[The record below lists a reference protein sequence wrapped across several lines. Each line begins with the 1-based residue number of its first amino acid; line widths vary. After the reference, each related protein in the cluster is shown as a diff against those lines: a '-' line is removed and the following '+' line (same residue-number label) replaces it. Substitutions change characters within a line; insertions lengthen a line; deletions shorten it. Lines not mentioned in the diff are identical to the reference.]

1 VAGTAARS
9 PALREELPDARSLV
23 SGEVVHH
30 HVQSPSCPPVGCEPL
45 LREALR
51 QDHSRGRLPHPE
63 EESWTTSE
71 DRRELDEKARRLLEE
86 DVKRRPAATV
96 AQRGAAFWSTSRVLA
111 SATRPS
117 GGFWGAW
124 ALAEK
129 KDREGHRTGRP
140 LERRLAIDGCRKSG
154 RRAPCAR
161 RRDGHQHFAFYPVCL
176 RASRAR
182 GRAALYHRRGRN
194 TTFFGA

>member
-1 VAGTAARS
+1 VLEKAFRIPGRDRVERPAHRFHQRALRLQEPAPCAGSLSSCRTPLLWGKGWGSRVAGTAARS

-71 DRRELDEKARRLLEE
+71 DRREIDEKARRLLEE

-96 AQRGAAFWSTSRVLA
+96 AQRGRFLEYITGTGISDSTIRRVL
-111 SATRPS
+111 
-117 GGFWGAW
+117 
-124 ALAEK
+124 
-129 KDREGHRTGRP
+129 GR
-140 LERRLAIDGCRKSG
+140 LGL
-154 RRAPCAR
+154 
-161 RRDGHQHFAFYPVCL
+161 
-176 RASRAR
+176 
-182 GRAALYHRRGRN
+182 
-194 TTFFGA
+194 